1 MVVIQELLD
10 VTVAGD
16 RPPGVNRE
24 NLIPQCER
32 SRPVARVNRTV
43 DIRPL
48 RPSSA
53 AGSCHDEHLV
63 AVARPFVA
71 GSSVA
76 LCREVPV
83 TVSIVEPNRESQR
96 LPTSSM
102 WMRMDRFAL
111 WFPLAVFVVTRVI
124 NGAMIGLAS
133 NKQIAIPSTGLG
145 GRLAIASPASPDFWV
160 VATNWDGRW
169 YGAIATYGYPDHL
182 PVDSGGQVLP
192 NAYAFPP
199 LYPMLVRFLMSVT
212 GLDFTVAG
220 PIVSFVCGAAAMV
233 LVFRLVAETA
243 GRRAGAL
250 TVMMLCTYMSAPVFQ
265 ISYSESLT
273 LLLVCSA
280 LWLLS
285 RRRYASVAL
294 VLLLLALT
302 RPVGLAV
309 TLVVLVHGLMRY
321 RNRSEQAFA
330 LRDRL
335 RVFGVAGLGA
345 LLAGLWPL
353 CVALMTGR
361 PNAYLDSMAAWNQDG
376 SSRPLT
382 GWLSQAWR
390 QAGVLG
396 LLALLLGVMACIWLV
411 RRGGAQEWSVEVR
424 AWAWAYPLFLFFAT
438 GLGTCSIRYGV
449 LAFPMIWPFV
459 DRTSKGPDRKMQL
472 AFALA
477 LASVGVV
484 AQWVWISDFVVAT
497 ARIDGT
503 FP

>member
-1 MVVIQELLD
+1 M
-10 VTVAGD
+10 T
-16 RPPGVNRE
+16 
-24 NLIPQCER
+24 
-32 SRPVARVNRTV
+32 T
-43 DIRPL
+43 
-48 RPSSA
+48 
-53 AGSCHDEHLV
+53 
-63 AVARPFVA
+63 
-71 GSSVA
+71 
-76 LCREVPV
+76 
-83 TVSIVEPNRESQR
+83 SIVEPHRISQG
-96 LPTSSM
+96 LVTSSK
-102 WMRMDRFAL
+102 WMRMERFAL
-111 WFPLAVFVVTRVI
+111 WFPLAVFVVTRAI

-133 NKQIAIPSTGLG
+133 SRQIAIPSTGLG
-145 GRLAIASPASPDFWV
+145 GRLSIASPASPDFWV

-169 YGAIATYGYPDHL
+169 YGAIATYGYPDQL
-182 PVDSGGQVLP
+182 PIGSSGHVLQ

-199 LYPMLVRFLMSVT
+199 LYPMLVRFLMSAT
-212 GLDFTVAG
+212 GLDFTMAG

-250 TVMMLCTYMSAPVFQ
+250 TVVMLCTYMSAPVFQ

-285 RRRYASVAL
+285 RRRYALVAL

-321 RNRSEQAFA
+321 RNRSEEAFV
-330 LRDRL
+330 LRDRVWVL
-335 RVFGVAGLGA
+335 GVAGFGA

-353 CVALMTGR
+353 CVALMTGM
-361 PNAYLDSMAAWNQDG
+361 PNAYLDSMAAWSQDR
-376 SSRPLT
+376 SSRALT
-382 GWLSQAWR
+382 AWLSLAWR

-396 LLALLLGVMACIWLV
+396 LLPLLLGVMACIWLV

-438 GLGTCSIRYGV
+438 VPATSSIRHGV
-449 LAFPMIWPFV
+449 LAFPLLWPFV
-459 DRTSKGPDRKMQL
+459 ERTSKGRDRKMQL
-472 AFALA
+472 AFALT
-477 LASVGVV
+477 LAAVGMV
-484 AQWVWISDFVVAT
+484 AQWVWISDYLVAT
-497 ARIDGT
+497 ARLDGS